1 MELAMDLPR
10 SHEAR
15 RVAVAACVV
24 PYAYSVTKSSTCYGR
39 ALFHLEALVEE
50 SADFAADLF
59 RAYTRAVRGALGA
72 HTIVDPLTMRAY
84 RITTGIET
92 AWEK

>member
-1 MELAMDLPR
+1 MDLPR
-10 SHEAR
+10 GHEAR

-24 PYAYSVTKSSTCYGR
+24 PYAYSVTRSSTCYGR
-39 ALFHLEALVEE
+39 ALFHLEGLVEE

-72 HTIVDPLTMRAY
+72 HTIVDPLTMRAH
-84 RITTGIET
+84 RITTGVET
-92 AWEK
+92 AWRE